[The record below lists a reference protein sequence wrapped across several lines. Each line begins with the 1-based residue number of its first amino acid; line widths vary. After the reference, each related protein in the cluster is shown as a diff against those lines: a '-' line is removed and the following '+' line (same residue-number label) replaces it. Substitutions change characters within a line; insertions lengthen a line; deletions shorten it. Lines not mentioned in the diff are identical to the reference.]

1 MICVLS
7 DSLFTRHFPTE
18 VSDGKGSL
26 LNDAARSDVTTA
38 EIGVGGVVDA
48 DAGRSAGVDKLEAAG
63 REVDFGHNADM
74 PHSVAPTATAEENEV
89 AFAHLRHTGYGAAF
103 GVLAAR
109 GASEGEVILA
119 IDVAGKSAAVEAM
132 GATLPAAV
140 RNTDVAESRG
150 KKLLNDADVAA
161 GVLLGVGEH
170 FGKAG
175 CFGFAETRGDT
186 DQFNESL
193 GTRFGETRL
202 RGQGVSCGCGLIIGH
217 ILCIAGLG
225 AAHMGGG
232 KPTGEQRDSAK
243 EESFGFHEYLVL

>member
-1 MICVLS
+1 MTCVLS

-18 VSDGKGSL
+18 VSDGKGNL

-48 DAGRSAGVDKLEAAG
+48 DAGRSAGVDELEAAG
-63 REVDFGHNADM
+63 RGVDFSHNTDM
-74 PHSVAPTATAEENEV
+74 PHSVASTATAEENEV
-89 AFAHLRHTGYGAAF
+89 TFAHLRHTSYGTAF

-109 GASEGEVILA
+109 GASEREIVLA
-119 IDVAGKSAAVEAM
+119 IDVAGKTAAVEAM
-132 GATLPAAV
+132 RTTLPAAI
-140 RNTDVAESRG
+140 RNTDVAESGG
-150 KKLLNDADVAA
+150 KELLNDADVAA
-161 GVLLGVGEH
+161 CVLFGVGEH
-170 FGKAG
+170 FGKVG
-175 CFGFAETRGDT
+175 CFGFAETRGGT

-193 GTRFGETRL
+193 GARFGETRL
-202 RGQGVSCGCGLIIGH
+202 RGQGVSGGCGLIIGH
-217 ILCIAGLG
+217 ILCIARLG

>member
-38 EIGVGGVVDA
+38 EIGVGGVVDT
-48 DAGRSAGVDKLEAAG
+48 DTGRSAGVDELEAAG
-63 REVDFGHNADM
+63 RGVDFGHNADVS
-74 PHSVAPTATAEENEV
+74 HSVASTATAEENEV
-89 AFAHLRHTGYGAAF
+89 ALAHFGHTGYGAAF

-109 GASEGEVILA
+109 GASEGEVILV
-119 IDVAGKSAAVEAM
+119 IDVAGKSAAVEAV

-202 RGQGVSCGCGLIIGH
+202 RGQGVSGGCGLIIGH

-243 EESFGFHEYLVL
+243 EEFFGFHEHLVL

>member
-63 REVDFGHNADM
+63 REIDFGHNADM
-74 PHSVAPTATAEENEV
+74 PHSVAPTAAAEENEV

-119 IDVAGKSAAVEAM
+119 IDVAGKSAAVEAV
-132 GATLPAAV
+132 GTTLPAAV

>member
-26 LNDAARSDVTTA
+26 LNDAARSDVTTT

-63 REVDFGHNADM
+63 REVDFGHNANM

-193 GTRFGETRL
+193 GARFGETRL